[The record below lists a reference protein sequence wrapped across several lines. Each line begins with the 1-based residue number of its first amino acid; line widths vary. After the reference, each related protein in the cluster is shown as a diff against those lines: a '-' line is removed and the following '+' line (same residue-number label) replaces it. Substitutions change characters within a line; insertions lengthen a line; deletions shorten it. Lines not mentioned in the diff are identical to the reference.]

1 MSILQN
7 ITKLMFVVI
16 NLLLISSLAYGYD
29 VSGTVFEDDS
39 ITVISEAEIYAYEK
53 GTDDANIPP
62 VCVVQTVADQNGK
75 YTVTLDGAAQKY
87 YIMAESVDISKGF
100 GKRIKK
106 WISGATTTAHVY
118 MEVAHEGFT
127 NITGTIT
134 NTSGDPVPDA
144 KVVLR
149 AKVSTG
155 GPARFNVDSAVTG
168 ADGKYVITNA
178 QVMVPETVG
187 EVVASFHISA
197 AGYDDGVVNPLD
209 MIVGSEMVIDFVL
222 TGGADIIVAGSK
234 KINYTL
240 TPYYGPNGTSIII
253 NGISAPSQVR
263 IFTANGSK
271 IGDHFITAERNRIQ
285 TKNCFSRQV
294 LIVEVVSGV
303 KRSIHTLFL
312 K

>member
-7 ITKLMFVVI
+7 IPKLMFVVI
-16 NLLLISSLAYGYD
+16 NLFLISSLAYGYD
-29 VSGTVFEDDS
+29 VSGTVFEPDS
-39 ITVISEAEIYAYEK
+39 VTVIPGAEIYAYER
-53 GTDDANIPP
+53 GADDANVPP
-62 VCVVQTVADQNGK
+62 ICVAQTLTDQNGN
-75 YTVTLDGAAQKY
+75 YTVTVDGAVQKY
-87 YIMAESVDISKGF
+87 YIIAECVDISKGF
-100 GKRIKK
+100 GKRVRK

-149 AKVSTG
+149 AKISTG
-155 GPARFNVDSAVTG
+155 GTARFNVDSAVTG
-168 ADGKYVITNA
+168 ADGKYLIPNA
-178 QVMVPETVG
+178 QVMVPEVVG

-197 AGYDDGVVNPLD
+197 DGYDDGVVNPLD
-209 MIVGSEMVIDFVL
+209 MIIGPEMVIDFVL

-240 TPYYGPNGTSIII
+240 TPCYGPNGTSIII
-253 NGISAPSQVR
+253 NGISTPSQVG
-263 IFTANGSK
+263 IYSANGTK
-271 IGDHFITAERNRIQ
+271 LADYCITSDRSRIQ
-285 TKNCFSRQV
+285 IGSHFSRQ
-294 LIVEVVSGV
+294 LMIVEVVSNFH
-303 KRSIHTLFL
+303 KRTHKIFL